1 MPDTMHDEKY
11 IQQQARIELRIAEER
26 REYHNL
32 WQQIIQ
38 AWEKTADDTAWL
50 TYSANYLFHT
60 AGVKWALDPFSL
72 FTRLKGKNPQNFA
85 ADLAALDAVVL
96 SHAHADHLDLNIL
109 AALDGLPITWVVP
122 EFMLE
127 YVGKSV
133 SLDATRLVIPQPGIP
148 VNIGNLTL
156 VPFKALHMRG
166 DHGVP
171 EMGYLAQFAGKS
183 WAFPGDTR
191 VHPPEGLPILENVDG
206 IFAHLWLG
214 KKCALQDSP
223 PLLDEFCQF
232 FAQPKPK
239 RIVVTHLEELGRNA
253 LDYWTI
259 DHYRLVE
266 TRFNQIAPGIEVSP
280 ALMGQAVSL

>member
-1 MPDTMHDEKY
+1 MHDEKY

-32 WQQIIQ
+32 WQQIIRT
-38 AWEKTADDTAWL
+38 WEKAEEDTAWL
-50 TYSANYLFHT
+50 TYSANYLLHT

-72 FTRLKGKNPQNFA
+72 FTRLKGKNPQDFA

-133 SLDATRLVIPQPGIP
+133 RLDAARMVIPKPGVP

-171 EMGYLAQFAGKS
+171 EMGYLAQFAGKC

-191 VHPPEGLPILENVDG
+191 VYPPEGLPILENVDG

-214 KKCALQDSP
+214 KECALQDPP

-253 LDYWTI
+253 LDDWTI
-259 DHYRLVE
+259 NHYRLVE

>member
-1 MPDTMHDEKY
+1 MHDDLFN
-11 IQQQARIELRIAEER
+11 QQQARIERRIEEAR
-26 REYHNL
+26 LGYPAL
-32 WQQIIQ
+32 WQRIIRDWKD
-38 AWEKTADDTAWL
+38 ASDDAAWL
-50 TYSANYLFHT
+50 TYAANYLFHT

-72 FTRLKGKNPQNFA
+72 FTRLKEKNPQDFA
-85 ADLAALDAVVL
+85 ADLSALDAVVL

-109 AALDGLPITWVVP
+109 AALDGLPISWVVP

-127 YVGKSV
+127 YLEKKVNLKT
-133 SLDATRLVIPQPGIP
+133 TRLVIPQPGIP
-148 VNIGNLTL
+148 LPIGNLTL

-171 EMGYLAQFAGKS
+171 EMGYLAEFAGKH

-191 VHPPEGLPILENVDG
+191 VHPQEGLPMLENLDG
-206 IFAHLWLG
+206 SFAHLWLG
-214 KKCALQDSP
+214 KKCALQDPP
-223 PLLDEFCQF
+223 PLLDEFCRF
-232 FAQPKPK
+232 FAGPKPK

-253 LDYWTI
+253 LDYWSL

-266 TRFNQIAPGIEVSP
+266 TRFRQIDPGIEVSS